1 MADKAVRKRSLLIA
15 SRRVAL
21 DALAPLLRG
30 HFSLEHS
37 ETLSEAER
45 LLEKRVDIEGVLST
59 VSFDDHRMFDL
70 LRLVKAKYPE
80 IPFIACRVRD
90 TELTKISLEGVRIAS
105 DALGASVFVDI
116 TALADRYG
124 DGELSAKV
132 CGLIEK
138 QLPVPGRR

>member
-1 MADKAVRKRSLLIA
+1 MADKSATKPCLLIA

-21 DALAPLLRG
+21 DALAPLLRRRFDLQ
-30 HFSLEHS
+30 HA
-37 ETLSEAER
+37 ETLGDAER
-45 LLEKRVDIEGVLST
+45 LLEQRVDIDGVLST

-80 IPFIACRVRD
+80 IPFIACRARD

-132 CGLIEK
+132 CGLIEM
-138 QLPVPGRR
+138 QLPVGRR